1 MPEVCNIINRE
12 TPTKVFLGEFCKI
25 LRIPLFIENLRF
37 FLEEQY
43 PPQKRNTNFLS
54 GGFFGVRS
62 SSSQLF
68 YCSVAVK
75 KKKKFY
81 RIPRKTNLTESFS
94 VKL

>member
-1 MPEVCNIINRE
+1 MPEVCNLINKE
-12 TPTKVFLGEFCKI
+12 TPTQVFLGEFCKI
-25 LRIPLFIENLRF
+25 LRIPLFIENPRF

-68 YCSVAVK
+68 YCIVAV
-75 KKKKFY
+75 KKKFY
-81 RIPRKTNLTESFS
+81 RIPRKPTLTESFS

>member
-1 MPEVCNIINRE
+1 MPEVCNLINKE
-12 TPTKVFLGEFCKI
+12 TPTQLFLGEFCKI
-25 LRIPLFIENLRF
+25 LRIPLFIENPRF

-43 PPQKRNTNFLS
+43 PPQKRNMNFLS

-75 KKKKFY
+75 KKFY
-81 RIPRKTNLTESFS
+81 RTPRKPTLTESFS

>member
-1 MPEVCNIINRE
+1 MPEVCNLINKE
-12 TPTKVFLGEFCKI
+12 TPTQVFLGEFCKI
-25 LRIPLFIENLRF
+25 LRIPLFIENPRF

-62 SSSQLF
+62 SSFQLF

-75 KKKKFY
+75 KKFY
-81 RIPRKTNLTESFS
+81 RIPRKTTLTESFS